1 MRQTLVL
8 VFVLL
13 VAALA
18 APAQGKVFL
27 TTKEA
32 LSLAFPKCKVERKK
46 YVLDEVRKAKAEK
59 LAGHA
64 PRRAMVY
71 AYEARK
77 NGKLVGTAYFDRH
90 RVRSKQ
96 ELVMIV
102 VDPTSKVRRI
112 EVIAFEEPTD
122 YLPRGSFYAQFVGRG
137 LDAKL
142 STKRDIVGVAGSTLT
157 VNATIEAVRR
167 ILAAHMVLHPD
178 QVARQKKK
186 KDPKPKP
193 PVGVVG
199 SAVGR

>member
-186 KDPKPKP
+186 KPKPKP

>member
-8 VFVLL
+8 LFVLL
-13 VAALA
+13 ASAFA

-32 LSLAFPKCKVERKK
+32 LSLAFPKCKVERTK
-46 YVLDEVRKAKAEK
+46 YVLDDVLKAKATK
-59 LAGHA
+59 LAGHK
-64 PRRAMVY
+64 PRRSMVY

-77 NGKLVGTAYFDRH
+77 DGKLVGTAYFDRH

-102 VDPTSKVRRI
+102 VDTESKVRRI

-122 YLPRGSFYAQFVGRG
+122 YLPRGSFYAQFLGRG
-137 LDAKL
+137 LDARL
-142 STKRDIVGVAGSTLT
+142 DTKRDIVGVGGSTLT

-167 ILAAHMVLHPD
+167 ILAAHMVLHPKQAVD
-178 QVARQKKK
+178 TKKAKKK
-186 KDPKPKP
+186 LP
-193 PVGVVG
+193 PVGVVKK
-199 SAVGR
+199 